1 LKSKLHLKH
10 LLEINIAML
19 FISTSGAL
27 GRYIDL
33 PVPVT
38 IGLRAILALFFLLL
52 YCKWKGISLVIQKK
66 HLLTVL
72 TSGLLM
78 GLHWLTY
85 FYALKLSNVAI
96 GMISLFTYPILTAF
110 LEPLLLKTKLQKA
123 HLMLGLLVL
132 LGIYF
137 LVPSFDLENKYTVAV
152 AVGVLS
158 ALFYALR
165 NLILKTKVASYN
177 GSMLMCYQMGVVGLL
192 LIPTFISVELESII
206 NQWQGIAALA
216 LITTAIGHTLFLNSF
231 KHFSIT
237 TVSILS
243 SVQPVFGIVIGAV
256 LLREIPT
263 INTVIGGVFI
273 LSSVVIES
281 IRSSRRINRSS
292 I

>member
-1 LKSKLHLKH
+1 
-10 LLEINIAML
+10 ML